1 MKRWISLGCALFL
14 AGSTAWATGVDRE
27 FDARVAPVLARHCLD
42 CHSGADAKGR
52 LDLSGRTAAFAGG
65 EGGEAI
71 VPGKPEE
78 SLLWEKVESG
88 EMPPKSALADAEKSA
103 LKDWIAGGAHWGTDP
118 IDPYQVTTARRAGR
132 DWWSLQPIRETR
144 PPAVAEEGRAQ
155 TPIDAFLL
163 RSLEARGLKPVPE
176 AGRREL
182 IRRLTF
188 DLIGLPPA
196 PEEVDLFVRDR
207 SEDAYERLVDR
218 LLASPQYG
226 VRWARWWLDLAR
238 YGESN
243 GFEFDEFRPSSW
255 RYRDW
260 VVGAFN
266 RDMPYDEFA
275 RLQIAG
281 DVLRPE
287 DAGAVEATGFLV
299 AGAYDTAGQNQVSG
313 AMRAVVRA
321 DELEDLIGT
330 VSQTFL
336 GLTVHCARCHD
347 HKFDPIRQAE
357 YYRFASAL
365 EGVRHGEVDLTEI
378 LPETIERRSRIA
390 AIEAEVAAIEAP
402 ARAKLLG
409 ETAGKVR
416 PIPPSPMAAWDFA
429 EGGKDRV
436 GHADVALQGG
446 ASLSA
451 EGLVLDGKSA
461 HAITPPLGTELKEK
475 TLEAW
480 VRLEGTD
487 QRGGGVVSVL
497 EESGPFDAIVFGEVE
512 PGRWMAGSENFARTS
527 GVGGAAEVEA
537 ARRFVHAAI
546 RYSADGT
553 IQLFR
558 DGRPYGKAYPS
569 AGPVVFPAGRSRLA
583 FGIRHLPAG
592 GNRMLRGTIARARL
606 YDRAL
611 ADEEVA
617 ASAQSGETILDSGDV
632 IAALDAGARATR
644 ERLVEEASRL
654 KAGLSADRHKAYA
667 VAPRPA
673 GVTTIQI
680 RGNPG
685 QPGEAVAAG
694 GIGALTGP
702 DPRFGLAPDAP
713 EAERRIR
720 LAGWITDATNPLFAR
735 VIVNRLWLAHFG
747 SGLVETSSDL
757 GFNGGVPSHPELLD
771 WLASELPGAAGASR
785 RCIGSSSRPRHTV
798 GPRVPIRRDSRRMQ
812 ATASSGASS
821 RRGWRPRWCGT
832 RCSRRPAY

>member
-1 MKRWISLGCALFL
+1 
-14 AGSTAWATGVDRE
+14 
-27 FDARVAPVLARHCLD
+27 
-42 CHSGADAKGR
+42 
-52 LDLSGRTAAFAGG
+52 
-65 EGGEAI
+65 
-71 VPGKPEE
+71 
-78 SLLWEKVESG
+78 
-88 EMPPKSALADAEKSA
+88 
-103 LKDWIAGGAHWGTDP
+103 
-118 IDPYQVTTARRAGR
+118 
-132 DWWSLQPIRETR
+132 
-144 PPAVAEEGRAQ
+144 
-155 TPIDAFLL
+155 
-163 RSLEARGLKPVPE
+163 
-176 AGRREL
+176 
-182 IRRLTF
+182 
-188 DLIGLPPA
+188 
-196 PEEVDLFVRDR
+196 
-207 SEDAYERLVDR
+207 
-218 LLASPQYG
+218 
-226 VRWARWWLDLAR
+226 
-238 YGESN
+238 
-243 GFEFDEFRPSSW
+243 
-255 RYRDW
+255 
-260 VVGAFN
+260 
-266 RDMPYDEFA
+266 
-275 RLQIAG
+275 
-281 DVLRPE
+281 
-287 DAGAVEATGFLV
+287 
-299 AGAYDTAGQNQVSG
+299 
-313 AMRAVVRA
+313 MRAVVRA

-409 ETAGKVR
+409 ESAGKVR

-461 HAITPPLGTELKEK
+461 YAITPPLGVELKEK

-512 PGRWMAGSENFARTS
+512 RGRWMAGSENFARTS

-694 GIGALTGP
+694 GDRRPDGTGP
-702 DPRFGLAPDAP
+702 SVRTRPRRARGRAPDPA
-713 EAERRIR
+713 RRVDHRRDESAVRPGDRQPAVAGPLRLGPGRDAQRLRLQRRRPLASGAAR
-720 LAGWITDATNPLFAR
+720 LARVRAVPARLEPQGDASADRHVRGIPA
-735 VIVNRLWLAHFG
+735 V
-747 SGLVETSSDL
+747 
-757 GFNGGVPSHPELLD
+757 
-771 WLASELPGAAGASR
+771 LASRSGGTLE
-785 RCIGSSSRPRHTV
+785 
-798 GPRVPIRRDSRRMQ
+798 
-812 ATASSGASS
+812 ATRATGSSGARQPTRLEAEMVRDAMLASA
-821 RRGWRPRWCGT
+821 GVLEPGDGGPELPRP
-832 RCSRRPAY
+832 

>member
-1 MKRWISLGCALFL
+1 M
-14 AGSTAWATGVDRE
+14 
-27 FDARVAPVLARHCLD
+27 
-42 CHSGADAKGR
+42 
-52 LDLSGRTAAFAGG
+52 
-65 EGGEAI
+65 
-71 VPGKPEE
+71 
-78 SLLWEKVESG
+78 
-88 EMPPKSALADAEKSA
+88 
-103 LKDWIAGGAHWGTDP
+103 
-118 IDPYQVTTARRAGR
+118 
-132 DWWSLQPIRETR
+132 
-144 PPAVAEEGRAQ
+144 AEEGRAQ

-299 AGAYDTAGQNQVSG
+299 AGAYDTAGQNQVSR

-461 HAITPPLGTELKEK
+461 HAITPPLGVELKEK

-487 QRGGGVVSVL
+487 QRGGGVLSVL

-512 PGRWMAGSENFARTS
+512 PRP
-527 GVGGAAEVEA
+527 
-537 ARRFVHAAI
+537 
-546 RYSADGT
+546 
-553 IQLFR
+553 L
-558 DGRPYGKAYPS
+558 DGRQRELRQDVGR
-569 AGPVVFPAGRSRLA
+569 GRGRRGRSRKA
-583 FGIRHLPAG
+583 VRPRRHPLFRRRDDPALPRRPAVREGVSVRGSGRLPG
-592 GNRMLRGTIARARL
+592 GA
-606 YDRAL
+606 
-611 ADEEVA
+611 E
-617 ASAQSGETILDSGDV
+617 
-632 IAALDAGARATR
+632 
-644 ERLVEEASRL
+644 
-654 KAGLSADRHKAYA
+654 
-667 VAPRPA
+667 PA
-673 GVTTIQI
+673 GV
-680 RGNPG
+680 R
-685 QPGEAVAAG
+685 
-694 GIGALTGP
+694 
-702 DPRFGLAPDAP
+702 
-713 EAERRIR
+713 
-720 LAGWITDATNPLFAR
+720 
-735 VIVNRLWLAHFG
+735 
-747 SGLVETSSDL
+747 
-757 GFNGGVPSHPELLD
+757 HP
-771 WLASELPGAAGASR
+771 
-785 RCIGSSSRPRHTV
+785 
-798 GPRVPIRRDSRRMQ
+798 
-812 ATASSGASS
+812 ASS
-821 RRGWRPRWCGT
+821 RRRQPDAARDDRAGQ
-832 RCSRRPAY
+832 AV